1 MRKDNKNRYYV
12 IGGQYEPYCY
22 GGTPTLLGAKRLA
35 GRNMEHWDNWQGWHR
50 PHVYKAE
57 DVIETEAHGC
67 LTHDD
72 GSIIIMPREDAT
84 PMA

>member
-1 MRKDNKNRYYV
+1 
-12 IGGQYEPYCY
+12 
-22 GGTPTLLGAKRLA
+22 
-35 GRNMEHWDNWQGWHR
+35 MEHWDNWQGWHR